1 MSTNKAHTILL
12 VNPPRPLRHLLRWSM
27 AAQMANVKLT
37 VGTLEEVIAQ
47 IGMVVGLLALGFRTG
62 GERSGTAAWEN
73 EMD

>member
-1 MSTNKAHTILL
+1 
-12 VNPPRPLRHLLRWSM
+12 
-27 AAQMANVKLT
+27 MANVKLT